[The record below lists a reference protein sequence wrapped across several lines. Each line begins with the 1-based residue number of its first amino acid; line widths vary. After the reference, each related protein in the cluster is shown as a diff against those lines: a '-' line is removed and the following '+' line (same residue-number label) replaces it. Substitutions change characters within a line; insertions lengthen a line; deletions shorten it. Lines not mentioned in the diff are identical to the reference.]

1 MQPRKRWQLF
11 IQLLLAIAF
20 AVPVATAQQL
30 LDRDLAQR
38 SISLKDLR
46 TGPAEIS
53 GTVVNNTPHIVRD
66 IEILVQYHWLWN
78 NEFKPG
84 VDNIGRTATVKL
96 DKPLKAG
103 EAAPFRYVPDPP
115 LPARSDGRFEV
126 EVSLGGFTVIIP
138 QGAG

>member
-1 MQPRKRWQLF
+1 MQPRKHWHLF
-11 IQLLLAIAF
+11 IQLVLAIAF
-20 AVPVATAQQL
+20 SAAVATAQQL

-46 TGPAEIS
+46 TAPAEIS

-84 VDNIGRTATVKL
+84 VDNVGRTASIKL

-103 EAAPFRYVPDPP
+103 EAASFRYVPDPP
-115 LPARSDGRFEV
+115 LPARTDGHFEI
-126 EVSLGGFTVIIP
+126 EVSLGGFTVVIP
-138 QGAG
+138 QTAS

>member
-1 MQPRKRWQLF
+1 MQPRKHWHLF
-11 IQLLLAIAF
+11 IQLVLAIAF
-20 AVPVATAQQL
+20 SAAVATAQQR

-46 TGPAEIS
+46 TAPAEIS

-84 VDNIGRTATVKL
+84 VDNVGRTASIKL

-103 EAAPFRYVPDPP
+103 EAASFRYVPDPP
-115 LPARSDGRFEV
+115 LPARTDGHFEI
-126 EVSLGGFTVIIP
+126 EVSLGGFTVVIP
-138 QGAG
+138 QTAS